1 MTGGPDRKPW
11 PAGGAI
17 KTTEAERL
25 AERRARA
32 NSVGGRARNE
42 KRKAAAWSPT
52 GEGIKRGW

>member
-1 MTGGPDRKPW
+1 MTAQSDRKPW

-32 NSVGGRARNE
+32 NSVGGKASNL
-42 KRKAAAWSPT
+42 KRKAAAWAPT